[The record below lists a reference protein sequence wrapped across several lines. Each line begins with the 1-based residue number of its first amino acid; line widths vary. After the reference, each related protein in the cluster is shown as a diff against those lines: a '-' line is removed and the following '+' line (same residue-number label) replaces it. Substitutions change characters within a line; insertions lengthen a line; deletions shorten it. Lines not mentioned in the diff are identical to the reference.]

1 MGQVTKEKLQWA
13 NSTANHGL
21 LDGSIPIRA
30 PCCPYGRTA
39 YATPRKTQ
47 HESAAPHSLLAL
59 HHRFFAS
66 SDLSPPRPSSRPP
79 PCAAKMGKRWVPLEA
94 NPDVMNQVSSRPPLA
109 LGFRFLPSFGRR
121 SRSPVAATVLVAV
134 HVGTGSSRGVRSV
147 LRRLRPRRRAARHG
161 APACARRPLP
171 VPPHLLGRGGERG
184 IWRFCL
190 VYCRGQGFVVV
201 VVVLNLRMDLSK
213 KVYFTKQ
220 TVGNACGT
228 VGVIHAVGNATSQ
241 IKLVEGSYFDKFYK
255 KTADMDPVQRAAFLE
270 EDDEME
276 DAHSVAASAGDT
288 DANVDVN
295 EHFVCSPVLMVGE
308 LYELDGRKSEP
319 ISHGPSSP
327 DTLLQDA
334 AKVIKARIAEN
345 PNSMNFN
352 VMALAKN

>member
-1 MGQVTKEKLQWA
+1 
-13 NSTANHGL
+13 
-21 LDGSIPIRA
+21 
-30 PCCPYGRTA
+30 
-39 YATPRKTQ
+39 
-47 HESAAPHSLLAL
+47 
-59 HHRFFAS
+59 
-66 SDLSPPRPSSRPP
+66 
-79 PCAAKMGKRWVPLEA
+79 MGKRWVPLEA
-94 NPDVMNQVSSRPPLA
+94 NPDVMNQFCDVYGLDDELLAMVPQPVLAVLFLYPLTSLDEEEKDESGASASSTA
-109 LGFRFLPSFGRR
+109 
-121 SRSPVAATVLVAV
+121 
-134 HVGTGSSRGVRSV
+134 
-147 LRRLRPRRRAARHG
+147 
-161 APACARRPLP
+161 
-171 VPPHLLGRGGERG
+171 GGK
-184 IWRFCL
+184 
-190 VYCRGQGFVVV
+190 
-201 VVVLNLRMDLSK
+201 DLSK

-241 IKLVEGSYFDKFYK
+241 IKLECYFAVVIQLAYPVATSSLSVEGSYFDKFYK

-295 EHFVCSPVLMVGE
+295 EHFVCFSCVDGE

>member
-1 MGQVTKEKLQWA
+1 
-13 NSTANHGL
+13 
-21 LDGSIPIRA
+21 
-30 PCCPYGRTA
+30 
-39 YATPRKTQ
+39 
-47 HESAAPHSLLAL
+47 
-59 HHRFFAS
+59 
-66 SDLSPPRPSSRPP
+66 
-79 PCAAKMGKRWVPLEA
+79 MGKRWVPLEA
-94 NPDVMNQVSSRPPLA
+94 NPGVMNQFMWGLGVPEGSAQFCDVYGLDDELLSMVPQPVLAVLFLYPLTSLDKEEKEESSA
-109 LGFRFLPSFGRR
+109 SA
-121 SRSPVAATVLVAV
+121 SSAA
-134 HVGTGSSRGVRSV
+134 GDK
-147 LRRLRPRRRAARHG
+147 
-161 APACARRPLP
+161 
-171 VPPHLLGRGGERG
+171 
-184 IWRFCL
+184 
-190 VYCRGQGFVVV
+190 
-201 VVVLNLRMDLSK
+201 DLIK

-270 EDDEME
+270 EDNEME

-288 DANVDVN
+288 NANVDVN
-295 EHFVCSPVLMVGE
+295 EHFVCFSCIDGE
-308 LYELDGRKSEP
+308 LYELDGRKSQP

>member
-1 MGQVTKEKLQWA
+1 
-13 NSTANHGL
+13 
-21 LDGSIPIRA
+21 
-30 PCCPYGRTA
+30 
-39 YATPRKTQ
+39 
-47 HESAAPHSLLAL
+47 
-59 HHRFFAS
+59 
-66 SDLSPPRPSSRPP
+66 
-79 PCAAKMGKRWVPLEA
+79 MGKRWIPLEA
-94 NPDVMNQVSSRPPLA
+94 NPDVMNQFMWGLGVPEGDAQFCDVYGLDDELLAVVPQPVLAVLFLYPLTSLDEEEKEESGA
-109 LGFRFLPSFGRR
+109 S
-121 SRSPVAATVLVAV
+121 
-134 HVGTGSSRGVRSV
+134 GT
-147 LRRLRPRRRAARHG
+147 LTA
-161 APACARRPLP
+161 
-171 VPPHLLGRGGERG
+171 GGK
-184 IWRFCL
+184 
-190 VYCRGQGFVVV
+190 
-201 VVVLNLRMDLSK
+201 DLSK

-241 IKLVEGSYFDKFYK
+241 IKLVEGSYFEKFYK
-255 KTADMDPVQRAAFLE
+255 QTIDMDPVQRAAFLE

-295 EHFVCSPVLMVGE
+295 EHFVCFSCVDGE

-352 VMALAKN
+352 VMALSKK